1 MTTTFVD
8 VRAVEGGCRVKT
20 KDGQRV
26 FLVPGDNKVEL
37 DGFEGTWDY
46 DPEAQTVTI
55 RSVQAIPG
63 AAKLVKRSKLSL
75 PKTIRGKQ

>member
-1 MTTTFVD
+1 VD

-37 DGFEGTWDY
+37 DGFEGTWNY
-46 DPEAQTVTI
+46 DTATQQVTI
-55 RSVQAIPG
+55 RGVKAIEG
-63 AAKLVKRSKLSL
+63 GVKVVRRSKLSL